1 MKIYQLLT
9 KQTVKARLAV
19 STKEETLD
27 AVINLLSP
35 SVNPSQ
41 LEQIRTAVKERESIM
56 STGVGKG
63 LAIPHAKVLGLVE
76 NYAAFAL
83 LENGIDYHS
92 IDNAPVQLVFLIVGP
107 VSHNSEHIKLLSRI
121 SRLMNNDDFRQK
133 LYDSADE
140 ESIISAFKEEEERFF
155 N

>member
-27 AVINLLSP
+27 SVINLLSP